1 MKVKYSFALRPWIV
15 LMGFLLLML
24 PVELKAQFEWLLST
38 NEGDDISVELIGYSG
53 TGGYVDIPATYNG
66 YPVTDIG
73 NSAFLNQS
81 NITSVTMPNSV
92 ATIDDGADQ
101 CKKGQGRDGG
111 LCARQRRTDR
121 RVAGACQGG

>member
-1 MKVKYSFALRPWIV
+1 MKVKYSIGPRPGIV
-15 LMGFLLLML
+15 LMGFLLLM
-24 PVELKAQFEWLLST
+24 PVEVKAQYEWLLST

-92 ATIDDGADQ
+92 VIIDDGAFGS
-101 CKKGQGRDGG
+101 CSALTSVTFGSSVTSIG
-111 LCARQRRTDR
+111 
-121 RVAGACQGG
+121 VGAFGSC